1 MKDDLK
7 VEEIESSLTLGGSG
21 EVTKGEGKGEEV
33 DSTLLSYTHRYI
45 ILTET
50 VRICQV
56 TQVRR
61 YGCDNASVHRLP

>member
-7 VEEIESSLTLGGSG
+7 VEEIESSLTLDGSG
-21 EVTKGEGKGEEV
+21 QVTKGEGKGEGV
-33 DSTLLSYTHRYI
+33 DPTLLSYTHRYI

-56 TQVRR
+56 PR